1 MNKTVII
8 IITAVAVVAVIALAF
23 GVVTFIRAE
32 RMDNFRTAGAWDAR
46 GFDGYPGMMGG
57 NANFSP
63 RLMGDQ
69 TGYGPSMMGGKSAM
83 DPARGYAG
91 IQEYMNEALAEKLGM
106 SADDITAAFEDGKTM
121 LDLAA
126 DKDMT
131 VKEFITMQEEVHIL
145 AIDKALDAGVISQN
159 QADWMKENPG
169 GPMMGG
175 FRR

>member
-1 MNKTVII
+1 MNNKYII
-8 IITAVAVVAVIALAF
+8 IISAVAVVAVLALVF
-23 GVVTFIRAE
+23 GVVTYIRAE
-32 RMDNFRTAGAWDAR
+32 RFGDFRTAGAWDAR
-46 GFDGYPGMMGG
+46 GYDAYPGMMGG
-57 NANFSP
+57 RVSGSP
-63 RLMGDQ
+63 RIAGSQADF
-69 TGYGPSMMGGKSAM
+69 GPGMMGGKGTMVPSN
-83 DPARGYAG
+83 GSAG

-106 SADDITAAFEDGKTM
+106 SADDITSAFKDGQTV

-145 AIDKALDAGVISQN
+145 AIDKAFEAGVISQN